1 MIFAVIGAG
10 NPNVPGEFAAFY
22 EEVSNDPDYDD
33 DIPNEEYENVGM
45 FFGYLFSTLRVAIGD
60 FDFSAS
66 YYLATNENWLYWITW
81 LQVVVITCIIF
92 LNFIIAEASA
102 SYEKVKEDLIPLI
115 NKSKAS
121 LIQEAEQI
129 MPDKM
134 KTENIFPR
142 YIVVRTVDE

>member
-10 NPNVPGEFAAFY
+10 NPNVPGDFAVFY
-22 EEVSNDPDYDD
+22 EEATNDPDFDD
-33 DIPNEEYENVGM
+33 DIPNEEYEDVGQ
-45 FFGYLFSTLRVAIGD
+45 FFGFLFSTLRTAIGD

-66 YYLATNENWLYWITW
+66 YYLTFNENVLYFFTW

-102 SYEKVKEDLIPLI
+102 SYENVKEHLIPLI

-129 MPDKM
+129 IPDKW
-134 KTENIFPR
+134 KN
-142 YIVVRTVDE
+142 D